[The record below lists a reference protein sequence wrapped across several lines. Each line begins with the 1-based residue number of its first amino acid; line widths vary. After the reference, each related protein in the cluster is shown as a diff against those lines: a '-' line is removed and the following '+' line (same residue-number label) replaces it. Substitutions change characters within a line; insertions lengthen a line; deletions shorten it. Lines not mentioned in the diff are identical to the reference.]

1 MSFDLDAKTTAL
13 VVIDLQNGLAG
24 RQLAPHAFEDVVRR
38 SRQLAE
44 TLRAKGG
51 TVVWVHVL
59 MNDVLR
65 KPTDVARPGAGQTV
79 PAEAMELVAGLGVQ
93 PDDLVI
99 AKRQFGAFYGT
110 ALEQMLRRKGIETV
124 VMAGVATNF
133 GVESTAR
140 AAMDHGFALVFAED
154 AMSAVS
160 DDMHRFAVGKL
171 FPLIGRVR
179 STEEILAALG

>member
-1 MSFDLDAKTTAL
+1 MDLNLGAKTTAL

-24 RQLAPHAFEDVVRR
+24 RQLAPHAFGDVVSR
-38 SRQLAE
+38 SRQLADA
-44 TLRAKGG
+44 LRSKGG
-51 TVVWVHVL
+51 MVVWVHVL
-59 MNDVLR
+59 MNEVLR
-65 KPTDVARPGAGQTV
+65 KPTDVARPGAGQSV

-93 PDDLVI
+93 PEDGVV

-110 ALEQMLRRKGIETV
+110 ALEQLLRRRGIETV

-140 AAMDHGFALVFAED
+140 AAMDHGFTLVFAED
-154 AMSAVS
+154 AMSSVS
-160 DDMHRFAVGKL
+160 EEMHRFAVEKL

-179 STEEILAALG
+179 WTEEIVAGL